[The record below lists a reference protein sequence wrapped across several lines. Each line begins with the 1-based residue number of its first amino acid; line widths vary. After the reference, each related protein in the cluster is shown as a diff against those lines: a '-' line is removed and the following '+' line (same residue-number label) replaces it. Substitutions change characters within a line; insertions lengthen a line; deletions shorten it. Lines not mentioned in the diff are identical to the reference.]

1 MNVTVVLP
9 VGPESYHSQ
18 WLYEAL
24 ESVRK
29 QTLLPVEVL
38 LVNDSP
44 YRSLL
49 RDFPFP
55 VNVYRPPWRL
65 GVAHAF
71 NAGVALA
78 PTECVFMMGAD
89 DTIEPECLERCY
101 GAYMAHVREGEQDI
115 AGYFSVSVRY
125 MDTGEIQTLPCHAAM
140 VTKSLWHLTGG
151 LPTEAATGASD
162 AALLSIMIGNYPN
175 AGRIFK
181 VAEGVPLYNYRRHDA
196 SDTASKGPWQGVIL
210 ETRNLVTA
218 EWKSP
223 SWSKDAR
230 VLV

>member
-1 MNVTVVLP
+1 MISVVLP
-9 VGPESYHSQ
+9 VGPEPHHSQ

-24 ESVRK
+24 ESISR

-44 YRSLL
+44 YRSMMH
-49 RDFPFP
+49 DWPFP

-101 GAYMAHVREGEQDI
+101 GAYMAHVQSGEQDI
-115 AGYFSVSVRY
+115 AAWFSVSVRY

-140 VTKSLWHLTGG
+140 VTKALWQLTGG
-151 LPTEAATGASD
+151 LPTEAASGASD

-181 VAEGVPLYNYRRHDA
+181 VAEGLPLYNYRRHGQ

-210 ETRNLVTA
+210 ETRNLVTSQ
-218 EWKSP
+218 WDLP
-223 SWSKDAR
+223 SWTNR
-230 VLV
+230 QVLV